1 MTSGIIQ
8 ALALGLKIFHA
19 QCVLQQQGVYNVG
32 TFSFSPA
39 THSGLS
45 NKHVTSMKE
54 LLIFQV
60 EW

>member
-1 MTSGIIQ
+1 MR
-8 ALALGLKIFHA
+8 
-19 QCVLQQQGVYNVG
+19 LQGFLRAFNTVG
-32 TFSFSPA
+32 TFSSLPA

>member
-1 MTSGIIQ
+1 MLQYRGLLS
-8 ALALGLKIFHA
+8 ALGGQIDAVVEF
-19 QCVLQQQGVYNVG
+19 NTVG
-32 TFSFSPA
+32 TFSFLPA